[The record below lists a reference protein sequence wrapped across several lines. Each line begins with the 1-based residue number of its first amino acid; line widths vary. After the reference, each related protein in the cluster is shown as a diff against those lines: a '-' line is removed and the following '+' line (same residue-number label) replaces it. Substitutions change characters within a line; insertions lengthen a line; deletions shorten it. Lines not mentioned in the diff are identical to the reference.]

1 MAEKMKNKSVLREW
15 VESIVIALAIALV
28 IRTFIIEAFKI
39 PSGSMRPTL
48 EVGDRIFV
56 NKFIYRFQEPQRGN
70 IVVFRYPLNPKR
82 YFVKRLAAVGGEV
95 IELKNGNIV
104 INSVVIKKPE
114 IFEKNYYYNQGEKG
128 AQDKG
133 VKVPPDYFFFLGDNS
148 ANSKDSRYWG
158 YVPRKYI
165 IGKAFLRFWPLWRVG
180 LVR

>member
-1 MAEKMKNKSVLREW
+1 MAEKMKVKSVVREW
-15 VESIVIALAIALV
+15 VESIVIALVAALV

-56 NKFIYRFQEPQRGN
+56 NKFIYRFEEPQRGD
-70 IVVFRYPLNPKR
+70 IVVFRYPLNPKK

-95 IELKNGNIV
+95 IKLENGSII
-104 INSVVIKKPE
+104 INGVVIKKPE
-114 IFEKNYYYNQGEKG
+114 IFEKTYYYNKGKYG
-128 AQDKG
+128 AQDNG
-133 VKVPPDYFFFLGDNS
+133 VKVPAKHFFFLGDNS
-148 ANSKDSRYWG
+148 AYSKDSRFWG

-165 IGKAFLRFWPLWRVG
+165 VGKVFLRFWPLWRVG